1 MASNI
6 NYRKLIFQGG
16 AGGEKE
22 DCLEVTIPEILDPH
36 YGMYIWPC
44 APVLAQ
50 YLWYNKH
57 KINGS
62 SILEL
67 GAGTSLPGVVA
78 AKCGAKVILSDAR
91 QFPRC
96 LENCKRS
103 CQANDLQDVDV
114 VGITWGDFSRELFE
128 LPTLDFIVASDCFY
142 DTKDFE
148 DVLATVYFLLDRN
161 PDARFLC
168 TYQERKM
175 VAYIGFMFSSPWNSF
190 LAIER
195 HLYQSIFITD
205 LINEEDSILSE
216 DMSSKYPLLTSGDCV
231 INDDLF
237 LLTKR
242 NGQQF
247 S

>member
-22 DCLEVTIPEILDPH
+22 DCLEVTIP
-36 YGMYIWPC
+36 
-44 APVLAQ
+44 
-50 YLWYNKH
+50 
-57 KINGS
+57 
-62 SILEL
+62 EL

-168 TYQERKM
+168 TYQER
-175 VAYIGFMFSSPWNSF
+175 NSDWSIEF
-190 LAIER
+190 LLNKWQLQCLHISLPSFEADS
-195 HLYQSIFITD
+195 QSIAQSNLPGNHTIWMLEMTT
-205 LINEEDSILSE
+205 EEMTKK
-216 DMSSKYPLLTSGDCV
+216 DMPEKNYQMM
-231 INDDLF
+231 LF
-237 LLTKR
+237 LKSAMDFYR
-242 NGQQF
+242 PQVM
-247 S
+247 